1 MGAKEMVERIK
12 EEAREEGQQI
22 TADAKQQ
29 ADAKLEAAR
38 KELEQQKQ
46 QFLAA
51 EERKGVEEKER
62 IVRAARQNARK
73 LKWRAEEAMIERTLE
88 SALTRIPGVKSS
100 GFKDASY
107 GDILRGLITES
118 VLSIATG
125 SSSAGIDLDVLLSE
139 EDTAAAAHITQA
151 QLTALGEALSREHG
165 RDLKLTLAAEQI
177 KSVGGVIV
185 RQTDGKI
192 EVNNTFEQ
200 RMARF
205 STGLREEI
213 VKALFGGS
221 SS

>member
-1 MGAKEMVERIK
+1 MGAKEMVERIR

-38 KELEQQKQ
+38 KELEQQNQ

-107 GDILRGLITES
+107 AEILSGLITES

-139 EDTAAAAHITQA
+139 EDAAAAHITQA
-151 QLTALGEALSREHG
+151 QLTELGKALSREHG
-165 RDLKLTLAAEQI
+165 RDLKLTMAAEQI

-205 STGLREEI
+205 STSLREEI
-213 VKALFGGS
+213 VKALFERTS
-221 SS
+221 S

>member
-1 MGAKEMVERIK
+1 MGAKEMVERIRA
-12 EEAREEGQQI
+12 EAREEGQQI
-22 TADAKQQ
+22 AADAKQQ

-38 KELEQQKQ
+38 NELEQQKQ

-51 EERKGVEEKER
+51 EERKGAEEKER
-62 IVRAARQNARK
+62 MVRAARQNARK
-73 LKWRAEEAMIERTLE
+73 LKWSTEEAMIERTLE

-100 GFKDASY
+100 GFKDVSY
-107 GDILRGLITES
+107 AEILRGLITES

-125 SSSAGIDLDVLLSE
+125 SSSAGIDLDVLLSD
-139 EDTAAAAHITQA
+139 EDAAAAHITQA
-151 QLTALGEALSREHG
+151 QLTEWGKALSREQG
-165 RDLKLTLAAEQI
+165 RALKLTLAAEQM

-205 STGLREEI
+205 STSLREEI
-213 VKALFGGS
+213 VKALFESTS
-221 SS
+221 S

>member
-1 MGAKEMVERIK
+1 MGAKEMVDRIR
-12 EEAREEGQQI
+12 EEARDEGQQI
-22 TADAKQQ
+22 TTDAKQQ
-29 ADAKLEAAR
+29 ADAKLDAAR

-51 EERKGVEEKER
+51 EERKGMEEQER

-73 LKWRAEEAMIERTLE
+73 LKWMAEEAMIERTLE

-100 GFKDASY
+100 GFKDTSY
-107 GDILRGLITES
+107 AEILSGLITES

-139 EDTAAAAHITQA
+139 EDAAAAHITQA
-151 QLTALGEALSREHG
+151 PLTELGKALSREHG

-192 EVNNTFEQ
+192 VVNNTFEQ
-200 RMARF
+200 RMAHF
-205 STGLREEI
+205 STSLREEI
-213 VKALFGGS
+213 VKALFERS

>member
-1 MGAKEMVERIK
+1 MGAKEMVERIR

-29 ADAKLEAAR
+29 ADAKLEAAH

-51 EERKGVEEKER
+51 EERKGVEEKDR

-88 SALTRIPGVKSS
+88 SALTRIPGVKGS
-100 GFKDASY
+100 GFKGASY
-107 GDILRGLITES
+107 AEILSGLITES
-118 VLSIATG
+118 VLSIAAG
-125 SSSAGIDLDVLLSE
+125 SSSAGIDLEVFLSE
-139 EDTAAAAHITQA
+139 EDAAAAHITQA
-151 QLTALGEALSREHG
+151 QLTELGIALSREHG
-165 RDLKLTLAAEQI
+165 RDLKLTLAAEKI
-177 KSVGGVIV
+177 KSVGGVVV

-205 STGLREEI
+205 STSLREEI
-213 VKALFGGS
+213 VKALFERTS
-221 SS
+221 S

>member
-1 MGAKEMVERIK
+1 MGAKEMVERIR
-12 EEAREEGQQI
+12 EEAHEEGQQI
-22 TADAKQQ
+22 RADAKQQ

-51 EERKGVEEKER
+51 EERKGMEEQER

-73 LKWRAEEAMIERTLE
+73 LKWSAEEAMIERTLE
-88 SALTRIPGVKSS
+88 SALDRIPGVKSA

-107 GDILRGLITES
+107 TAILNGLITES
-118 VLSIATG
+118 VLSITTG

-139 EDTAAAAHITQA
+139 EDAAAAHITQE
-151 QLTALGEALSREHG
+151 QLTELGKALSREYE

-185 RQTDGKI
+185 RQADGKI

-205 STGLREEI
+205 STSLREEI
-213 VKALFGGS
+213 VKALFEGS

>member
-139 EDTAAAAHITQA
+139 EDTAAAHITQA

>member
-1 MGAKEMVERIK
+1 MGAKEMVERIR

-22 TADAKQQ
+22 TTDAKQQ
-29 ADAKLEAAR
+29 ADAKLEAAH

-46 QFLAA
+46 QFLGA

-73 LKWRAEEAMIERTLE
+73 LKWRTEEAMIERTLE
-88 SALTRIPGVKSS
+88 SALNRIPSVKSS

-107 GDILRGLITES
+107 AEILSGLITES

-139 EDTAAAAHITQA
+139 EDAAAAHITQA
-151 QLTALGEALSREHG
+151 QLTELGKALSHEHG

-185 RQTDGKI
+185 RQADGKI

-205 STGLREEI
+205 STSLREEI
-213 VKALFGGS
+213 VKALFAGTS
-221 SS
+221 S

>member
-1 MGAKEMVERIK
+1 MGAKEMVERIR

-22 TADAKQQ
+22 TDDAKQQ

-38 KELEQQKQ
+38 KELAQQKQ
-46 QFLAA
+46 QFLTA
-51 EERKGVEEKER
+51 EERKGMEEKER

-73 LKWRAEEAMIERTLE
+73 LKWTAEEAMIERTLE
-88 SALTRIPGVKSS
+88 SALTRIPEVKSS

-107 GDILRGLITES
+107 AEILSGLITES

-125 SSSAGIDLDVLLSE
+125 SSSAGVNLEVLLSD
-139 EDTAAAAHITQA
+139 EDAAAAYITQA
-151 QLTALGEALSREHG
+151 ELTELGAALSREHG
-165 RDLKLTLAAEQI
+165 RDFKLTLAAERI
-177 KSVGGVIV
+177 KSLGGVIV

-192 EVNNTFEQ
+192 EVNNTFEE

-205 STGLREEI
+205 STSLREEI
-213 VKALFGGS
+213 VKALFERS